1 MNRGADIKRRKLL
14 AAAALAGVGGG
25 QLLGCGGSGGT
36 NVAAPAPSP
45 LPPSP
50 PPVVWDPSP
59 LLFIAGSQGRAD
71 LSLTL
76 PSTVVRGGSF
86 SLAATSSPL
95 PPQISLSPS
104 GILSAANPVES
115 LTSNVVFS
123 YVEPG

>member
-1 MNRGADIKRRKLL
+1 MKRRKLL
-14 AAAALAGVGGG
+14 AAAALAGVGAG

-36 NVAAPAPSP
+36 NAGVPAPSP

-50 PPVVWDPSP
+50 PLVVWDPSP
-59 LLFIAGSQGRAD
+59 LLFVAGSQGRVD

-104 GILSAANPVES
+104 GVLSATNPVEG
-115 LTSNVVFS
+115 LTADVVFS
-123 YVEPG
+123 YLEPG